1 MKKVIIVQGPTASGK
16 TALAISLAKRLK
28 TEVISADSRQFYKE
42 MSIGTAK
49 PDAFELSQVK
59 HHFIDCASVKEEISA
74 AKFAKMAQPVL
85 ENLLSE
91 SDFAVIAGGSGM
103 FIDALV
109 LGLDDIPVSE
119 SVKKQLIEEYNT
131 FGLTPLLAELEEKD
145 FVYYETVDRNN
156 AARIIR
162 ALEAI
167 RVSGKKMSELQSQVK
182 SPKKDFDILRFS
194 IDWPRDLLYER
205 INKRVD
211 IMFENGLMEEV
222 HSLAEYRNLNALNTV
237 GYKEVFD
244 FIDEKISKQD
254 AVNLIK
260 QHTRNYAK
268 RQMTWLRRYSELHY
282 LNPLMEQSLEQQAF
296 NFLLQK

>member
-59 HHFIDCASVKEEISA
+59 HHFIGCASVKEEISA

-131 FGLTPLLAELEEKD
+131 YGLTPLLAELEEKD

-205 INKRVD
+205 INNRVD

-244 FIDEKISKQD
+244 FIDGKTSKQD
-254 AVNLIK
+254 AINLIK

>member
-145 FVYYETVDRNN
+145 FVYYQIVDRNN

-182 SPKKDFDILRFS
+182 SPKNDFDILRFS

-244 FIDEKISKQD
+244 FIDGKTSKQD

>member
-131 FGLTPLLAELEEKD
+131 YGLIPLLAELEEKD

-244 FIDEKISKQD
+244 FIDGKTSKQD

>member
-244 FIDEKISKQD
+244 FIDGKTSKQD

>member
-85 ENLLSE
+85 KNLLSE
-91 SDFAVIAGGSGM
+91 SDFAVIAGGSGL

-131 FGLTPLLAELEEKD
+131 FGLSPLLAELEEKD
-145 FVYYETVDRNN
+145 FVYYQIVDRNN

-182 SPKKDFDILRFS
+182 SPKNDFDILRFS

>member
-28 TEVISADSRQFYKE
+28 TEIISADSRQFYKE

-244 FIDEKISKQD
+244 FIDGKTSKQD

>member
-85 ENLLSE
+85 ENLLFE

-131 FGLTPLLAELEEKD
+131 YGLIPLLAELEEKD

-167 RVSGKKMSELQSQVK
+167 RVSGKKMSELQSQAK
-182 SPKKDFDILRFS
+182 SQKKDFDILRFS

-244 FIDEKISKQD
+244 FIDGKTSKQD

>member
-85 ENLLSE
+85 KNLLSE

-131 FGLTPLLAELEEKD
+131 FGLSPLLAELEEKD
-145 FVYYETVDRNN
+145 FVYYQIVDRNN

-182 SPKKDFDILRFS
+182 SPKNDFDILRFS

>member
-28 TEVISADSRQFYKE
+28 TEIISADSRQFYKE

-74 AKFAKMAQPVL
+74 AKFAQMAQPVL

-131 FGLTPLLAELEEKD
+131 FGLSPLLAELEEKD
-145 FVYYETVDRNN
+145 FVYYQTVDRNN

-167 RVSGKKMSELQSQVK
+167 RVSGKKMSELQSQAK
-182 SPKKDFDILRFS
+182 SQKKDFDILRFS

-244 FIDEKISKQD
+244 FIDGKTSKQD

>member
-59 HHFIDCASVKEEISA
+59 HHFIDIASVKEEISA

-244 FIDEKISKQD
+244 FIDGKTSKQD